1 MTQYFSVTTGS
12 SYLSASDKRVHIGL
26 GRDKT
31 ARSVT
36 IRWPSGLEQT
46 LRNMSADRRLTLK
59 EIDARSVPDHDPEPG
74 LANGHR

>member
-1 MTQYFSVTTGS
+1 
-12 SYLSASDKRVHIGL
+12 LSASDKRVHVGL

-46 LRNMSADRRLTLK
+46 LRNVPADRALTLK
-59 EIDARSVPDHDPEPG
+59 EIEAKDH
-74 LANGHR
+74 H